1 MRTVSTAGAKEA
13 CKRLRTRVRSRPGRL
28 LTTKERVGH
37 EEIGRACGKEGNG
50 FGGQRRKMMRDEG
63 RGLTATGIGKNG
75 GSMGNGTGNYVKLK
89 GLRLMEAIHAK

>member
-1 MRTVSTAGAKEA
+1 
-13 CKRLRTRVRSRPGRL
+13 
-28 LTTKERVGH
+28 
-37 EEIGRACGKEGNG
+37 
-50 FGGQRRKMMRDEG
+50 MMRDEG